1 MMKAMWGQ
9 WIKQPISAS
18 VISNSFIGKLVCLEG
33 PWWGWSSWIHC
44 AVEQFLGNSPN
55 IKTKSFH
62 TRKSPTVTSWGWR
75 CCAKFLS
82 HFSLFLC
89 PWALLFLSWMSSEKS
104 SSTLATGIAGE
115 SRLFKHKEVKSWL
128 MPTWFAQSCPTR
140 LSFMINDSNMFWR
153 CANLDLP
160 SFTANSMKE
169 PRTRIRGYVC
179 DVTKTILGCDRI
191 GWRMWRCVPIT
202 CGPQQVS
209 LKCTSWQ
216 KTKPESLSFRLK
228 YRSIFLL
235 WCKTH
240 VLATIHDGTISES
253 VASQDGHQSTPH
265 SALF

>member
-1 MMKAMWGQ
+1 MSLS
-9 WIKQPISAS
+9 IIIF
-18 VISNSFIGKLVCLEG
+18 VLDE
-33 PWWGWSSWIHC
+33 
-44 AVEQFLGNSPN
+44 LG
-55 IKTKSFH
+55 
-62 TRKSPTVTSWGWR
+62 
-75 CCAKFLS
+75 
-82 HFSLFLC
+82 
-89 PWALLFLSWMSSEKS
+89 KS

-179 DVTKTILGCDRI
+179 DGTKTILGCDRI

-228 YRSIFLL
+228 YPSIFLL

-240 VLATIHDGTISES
+240 ILATINDGGDFRISRQPGWTSINTSFSAVLDYVEVCVVVMYSPS
-253 VASQDGHQSTPH
+253 VTAHWQCFLDWKSSIPWI
-265 SALF
+265 